1 MKNFHTSESH
11 ENLYNDVFG
20 QTEHESGLSF
30 NVKKMYI
37 IFLYIL
43 RKKNKKN
50 QVEQFILVYY
60 LLCVCVCVYV
70 CVHVCVGV
78 YACRCVCV

>member
-1 MKNFHTSESH
+1 MKYFHTSESH

-43 RKKNKKN
+43 RKKNKKKSSRT
-50 QVEQFILVYY
+50 VYSC
-60 LLCVCVCVYV
+60 LLFVVCVCMCVCVCA
-70 CVHVCVGV
+70 CVRG
-78 YACRCVCV
+78 CVCV